1 MYSFNND
8 LVNKINNLKS
18 YQKDTIDKI
27 ENKRKTLKNRNFN
40 E

>member
-18 YQKDTIDKI
+18 YQKETQDKL
-27 ENKRKTLKNRNFN
+27 ENKRKTLKTRKFN